1 MHLLLIALPLWAQVE
16 PYALLQSSMKKMQ
29 SLQTLRYT
37 LKKYERIQGKLLTE
51 ELQVKL
57 QRKPFRVYAYY
68 VAAPKNKGV
77 KVLYN
82 GEKFYVKPNSF
93 PYLTLSIDPYSD
105 LALDNQHQ
113 IIFAMGYD
121 QMLSLLQAAEK
132 KYDAQIPNQLRYSG
146 TTTWENRKVHILTL
160 EPPKYQILT
169 YTPQNETLFQIAEKN
184 HISWYKIMELNRLSS
199 PSTKPKKPI
208 QIPSDYGQKIRL
220 FIDVENLLP
229 IMIEVYDEIGLFEK
243 YEYRHLQVN
252 PPFTEKDFSKNNP
265 EYDM

>member
-1 MHLLLIALPLWAQVE
+1 MHLLLGTILWAQVDA
-16 PYALLQSSMKKMQ
+16 YALLQSSMKQMQ
-29 SLQTLRYT
+29 SLKTLRYT

-57 QRKPFRVYAYY
+57 QRNPFRVYVCYLAP
-68 VAAPKNKGV
+68 PKNKGV

-93 PYLTLSIDPYSD
+93 PYFTLSVDPYSD
-105 LALDNQHQ
+105 LALENQHQ
-113 IIFAMGYD
+113 TIFAIGYD
-121 QMLSLLQAAEK
+121 QMLNLLQAAQK
-132 KYDAQIPNQLRYSG
+132 KYAHQIPNQLRYNGS
-146 TTTWENRKVHILTL
+146 TTWENRKVHILTL

-169 YTPQNETLFQIAEKN
+169 YTPKNETLFQIAEKN
-184 HISWYKIMELNRLSS
+184 HISWYKIMELNQITS

-208 QIPSDYGQKIRL
+208 RIPSDYGQKIRL
-220 FIDVENLLP
+220 FIDAENLLP
-229 IMIEVYDEIGLFEK
+229 IVIEVYDEIGLFER
-243 YEYRHLQVN
+243 YEYHQLQVN